1 MEIPVIRS
9 SQLNLGRAIDVGFC
23 NFSKNLNSKIFSVKN
38 NSKTCKIFQGQS
50 LKWESKSATRFTL
63 KASATAQSEA
73 AVISEKG
80 SRNSRTK
87 PTDGVKLYVG
97 LPLDAVSTCN
107 TVNHARAI
115 SAGLKALKLLG
126 IDGVELPVWW
136 GIAEK
141 DKSGKYDWTGYLVL
155 AEMVQK
161 LGLKLHVSL
170 CFHASKDAKILLPDW
185 VSRIGESQPDV
196 YFTDRSGQRYKDCL
210 SLAVDDLPV
219 LDGKTPIEA
228 YAEFCESFKA
238 SFSPFIGS
246 TITGISI
253 GLGPDGELRYPS
265 HHYRSKNNSHRGAG
279 EFQCYNKYMLENLKQ
294 HAETHGNPLWGLSGP
309 HDAPG
314 YSQSPMSSGFF
325 LEHGGSWE
333 MPYGDFFLSWYS
345 SQLISHG
352 DRILSVAASTFEDTE
367 IIVSG
372 KVPLMHSWYKTRSH
386 PSELTAGF
394 YNTAN
399 RDGYEAIAEIFSRN
413 SCKIILPGMDL
424 SEENEPNESRS
435 RPELLL
441 AQIASA
447 CGKHEVQI
455 SGENSLVSVSPRGY
469 EQIKKNLVDQ
479 NVVDLFTYQR
489 MGAYFFSPE
498 HFPSYT
504 KFVRSL
510 NQANLHSDDL
520 VTEEEG
526 TAVSLPGTNLR
537 MQAA

>member
-1 MEIPVIRS
+1 MEISLIGN
-9 SQLNLGRAIDVGFC
+9 SQVNLGRAIDVGFC
-23 NFSKNLNSKIFSVKN
+23 NFSKNLNSKIFNVKN
-38 NSKTCKIFQGQS
+38 NSKTCNFVKSQS
-50 LKWESKSATRFTL
+50 LEWKSKSVCGFTL
-63 KASATAQSEA
+63 KASATAHTEA
-73 AVISEKG
+73 AVISERG

-87 PTDGVKLYVG
+87 PTNGVKLYVG
-97 LPLDAVSTCN
+97 LPLDAVSGCN
-107 TVNHARAI
+107 AVNHTRAI
-115 SAGLKALKLLG
+115 AAGLKALKLLG
-126 IDGVELPVWW
+126 VDGVELPVWW

-141 DKSGKYDWTGYLVL
+141 EESGKYDWTGYLVL

-170 CFHASKDAKILLPDW
+170 CFHASKDAKIPLPDW
-185 VSRIGESQPDV
+185 VSRIGESQPDI
-196 YFTDRSGQRYKDCL
+196 YFTDRSGQRFKDCL

-219 LDGKTPIEA
+219 LDGKTPIDA
-228 YAEFCESFKA
+228 YTEFCESFKA

-265 HHYRSKNNSHRGAG
+265 HHHPSKKNGLRGAG
-279 EFQCYNKYMLENLKQ
+279 EFQCFDKYMLENLKQ
-294 HAETHGNPLWGLSGP
+294 YAETYGNPLWGLGGP

-314 YSQSPMSSGFF
+314 YDQSPMSSSFF
-325 LEHGGSWE
+325 SEHGGSWE

-352 DRILSVAASTFEDTE
+352 DRILSVAASTFEDTK

-372 KVPLMHSWYKTRSH
+372 KVPLMHLWYRTRSH

-424 SEENEPNESRS
+424 SEDEPNESRS
-435 RPELLL
+435 SPELLL
-441 AQIASA
+441 AQIASS
-447 CGKHEVQI
+447 CGKHSVQI
-455 SGENSLVSVSPRGY
+455 SGENSIVSGTPRGF

-498 HFPSYT
+498 HFPLYT
-504 KFVRSL
+504 KFIWSL

-520 VTEEEG
+520 RTEEEE
-526 TAVSLPGTNLR
+526 TAVSLAGTNLH